1 MKNKENKSIIKVYD
15 NKTYNSPDYCTSQK
29 SIKGSISQL
38 DFHHINNE
46 NNKLSFKL
54 NLGEKLPIR
63 RPKQRGIA
71 LSMFLKQF
79 KPEKEN
85 EFIMPEVKQ
94 KFTSMI
100 FKTNLPEKDQKDNI
114 TVVNYTEPNIT
125 IEKLDKK
132 LIGDKLTK
140 IKIRLRTASK
150 IPTKN
155 IYDKHVKLQNT
166 EHNTKY
172 IMINSYNQKK

>member
-1 MKNKENKSIIKVYD
+1 
-15 NKTYNSPDYCTSQK
+15 
-29 SIKGSISQL
+29 
-38 DFHHINNE
+38 
-46 NNKLSFKL
+46 
-54 NLGEKLPIR
+54 
-63 RPKQRGIA
+63 
-71 LSMFLKQF
+71 
-79 KPEKEN
+79 
-85 EFIMPEVKQ
+85 MPEVKQ